1 MNEINK
7 KYIEIEK
14 IGSGNYGK
22 VIKAKNKVT
31 GKYVA
36 IKEINKSKYDDTNQ
50 CLLENIKYINS
61 ENSISIIEII
71 DSKDYLYIV
80 MELCLISL
88 EKYIE
93 IRNKGLLIEE
103 IKEILIQLNNVFKLI
118 KEKNIIKR
126 DLKLSDIFITI
137 NNINRILIKLSC
149 YDLNI
154 KTNEKD
160 KNDLINAP
168 DINEYGYIPNKSDIW
183 NLGIII
189 YYLLFNE
196 YPYKKE
202 NGFKL
207 NNDPQKELKLSGNN
221 QLDDLIKKMLIIDYK
236 KRITWNDYFNHPFF
250 KNENKLQ
257 DIKFPDINFEILNN
271 NNFQF
276 RCKDCYNIP
285 LFGIMYENLKVK
297 IESRCQKGHYNIEK
311 LEDFY
316 NRNSSNCFSSI
327 ECCVDNEKQQY
338 ENTFSY
344 CPECNKFICPNHLKE
359 HKHEETI
366 LYSKLDNY
374 CIEHDKKLI
383 SFCKTC
389 SINLCE
395 DCKNNHIK
403 HNIVEIDSIKLSK
416 NEIEKCENN
425 LKETEIRFKEHI
437 NKVKEL
443 YNENIKFLVNFIKIF
458 ENYKNM
464 NLVQINLCY
473 ILINNYKEM
482 NEKKKLNYEIIH
494 NIKNIFNFKLTKC
507 EIDKNF
513 HILTRTQRYFSFMNN
528 NFNCIL
534 EKSNNWINIDYK
546 ITKEEKDYILYKL
559 KPLKDINLEY
569 IDKLDEGNGYYYYGE
584 IKNEYGDIYKHGRG
598 IKLYINGGKDIGYF
612 DNFMNGFAI
621 IYYRDG
627 STNMG
632 NKKNGA
638 HDGFHLYK
646 SSDGLIIKNNYKN
659 GLREGF
665 DILYYPNGDIE
676 IKEYEN
682 NVSKGYC
689 IKYSSNGEKY
699 EGEVKYSN
707 KNGIGINTTFRSQ
720 YEGEWK
726 NDCEEGIGKLCWSN
740 TKDKYEGE
748 FKYKNFHGFGFYFN
762 EDGLINYEGQYEN
775 GLYNGYGIDYYSDG
789 NKSYDGFWK
798 NEKSSGFGVCYLR
811 DGFLFYIGYLK
822 NNHRHGFGVY
832 KDKPNLKMIG
842 NWNDNQIGNGPYYRF
857 NTDGSSYRGY
867 ARNGKFYGYGIYKWS
882 DGEVYEGEWVND
894 QPHGYGI
901 FKYNDGRVYKGM
913 WEFYKKV
920 GLGEEINPSKGIYRG
935 EWKNNRKDGYGMEYG
950 IGEKDFKFVYY
961 QNGTLIKNIC
971 MK

>member
-22 VIKAKNKVT
+22 VIKAKNKFT

-36 IKEINKSKYDDTNQ
+36 IKEINKSKYDNTNQ

-88 EKYIE
+88 DKYME

-103 IKEILIQLNNVFKLI
+103 INEILIQLNKVFKLI

-168 DINEYGYIPNKSDIW
+168 EINEYGYIPNKSDIW

-207 NNDPQKELKLSGNN
+207 NNDSQKELKLSGNN

-285 LFGIMYENLKVK
+285 LFGLLYENLEVK
-297 IESRCQKGHYNIEK
+297 IESRCQNGHYNIEK

-316 NRNSSNCFSSI
+316 NRNLSNSFSSI
-327 ECCVDNEKQQY
+327 ECCIGNEKQQY
-338 ENTFSY
+338 EDTFSY
-344 CPECNKFICPNHLKE
+344 CSECNTFICPNHLNEHE
-359 HKHEETI
+359 HKQTI

-374 CIEHDKKLI
+374 CSEHDKKLI
-383 SFCKTC
+383 SFCKKC

-395 DCKNNHIK
+395 DCKNNHLEHDI
-403 HNIVEIDSIKLSK
+403 IEIDSIKLNK

-425 LKETEIRFKEHI
+425 LKESEI
-437 NKVKEL
+437 
-443 YNENIKFLVNFIKIF
+443 
-458 ENYKNM
+458 NYKNFIIKVKGIYEQFINYQIDFLKAVENFKNVNQTQIILCH
-464 NLVQINLCY
+464 NLIEL
-473 ILINNYKEM
+473 YKKM
-482 NEKKKLNYEIIH
+482 DEKKNLNYETIH
-494 NIKNIFNFKLTKC
+494 NIKNILNFKSINY
-507 EIDKNF
+507 EMDKSF
-513 HILTRTQRYFSFMNN
+513 HIIAKIQKYFSFMNN
-528 NFNCIL
+528 SYNCIL
-534 EKSNNWINIDYK
+534 EKSNNWINKDYK
-546 ITKEEKDYILYKL
+546 ITKEEKKYLL
-559 KPLKDINLEY
+559 TQFKPLNEGNLEF
-569 IDKLDEGNGYYYYGE
+569 IDKYDKGNGYFYYGE
-584 IKNEYGDIYKHGRG
+584 VIRKNGDIKKYGRG
-598 IKLYINGGKDIGYF
+598 IKLYINGGKDFGYF
-612 DNFMNGFAI
+612 DNFMNGYAI
-621 IYYRDG
+621 IYYKDG
-627 STNMG
+627 SINKG

-638 HDGFHLYK
+638 DEGFHLYK
-646 SSDGLIIKNNYKN
+646 SSDGLKIKNFYKN
-659 GLREGF
+659 GLKEGF
-665 DILYYPNGDIE
+665 NILYYPNGDIE
-676 IKEYEN
+676 IKEYKN
-682 NVSKGYC
+682 NVSEGYC

-707 KNGIGINTTFRSQ
+707 KNGIGIKTTFRSQ

-726 NDCEEGIGKLCWSN
+726 NDCEEGIGRLCWN
-740 TKDKYEGE
+740 NPKDKYEGE
-748 FKYKNFHGFGFYFN
+748 FKCNNFHGLGIYIN
-762 EDGLINYEGQYEN
+762 ENGLIDYEGQYEN

-789 NKSYDGFWK
+789 NKKYDGFWK
-798 NEKSSGFGVCYLR
+798 NGKSTGFGICYFP
-811 DGFLFYIGYLK
+811 DGFIFYIGYL
-822 NNHRHGFGVY
+822 NNDNRDGFGIY
-832 KDKPNLKMIG
+832 QDKPNLKMIG
-842 NWNDNQIGNGPYYRF
+842 YWKDEQIGNGHYIRF
-857 NTDGSSYRGY
+857 NTDGSSYRGF
-867 ARNGKFYGYGIYKWS
+867 AKNGKFYGYGIYKWD

-901 FKYNDGRVYKGM
+901 FKYNDGRVYRGM
-913 WEFYKKV
+913 WKNFRKD
-920 GLGEEINPSKGIYRG
+920 GFGEEIYSDKSFYKG
-935 EWKNNRKDGYGMEYG
+935 EWKNNRKDGFGVES
-950 IGEKDFKFVYY
+950 IDNSNFVKFVVYK
-961 QNGTLIKNIC
+961 NGGLVKIIQ
-971 MK
+971 